1 MGRGCKDISNIVLA
15 ERKEKLTKLIFTF
28 EELDQNLELLKK
40 LKITFAAIIGVSNVA
55 IGMLSSPL
63 DDATLR
69 NTFSIT
75 TT

>member
-1 MGRGCKDISNIVLA
+1 MSRGCKDISNIVLA
-15 ERKEKLTKLIFTF
+15 ERKEKLTKLILTF
-28 EELDQNLELLKK
+28 EELDQNLEILKK
-40 LKITFAAIIGVSNVA
+40 LKITLAAIIGVFNVA
-55 IGMLSSPL
+55 IVMLSSSF

>member
-1 MGRGCKDISNIVLA
+1 MSRGCKDISNIVLV
-15 ERKEKLTKLIFTF
+15 ERKEKLTKLILTF
-28 EELDQNLELLKK
+28 EELDQNLEILKK
-40 LKITFAAIIGVSNVA
+40 LKITLAAIIGVFNVA
-55 IGMLSSPL
+55 IVMLSSPF

>member
-1 MGRGCKDISNIVLA
+1 MSRGCKDISNIVLA
-15 ERKEKLTKLIFTF
+15 ERKEKLTKLILTF

-55 IGMLSSPL
+55 IGKLSSPF
-63 DDATLR
+63 DDAILR